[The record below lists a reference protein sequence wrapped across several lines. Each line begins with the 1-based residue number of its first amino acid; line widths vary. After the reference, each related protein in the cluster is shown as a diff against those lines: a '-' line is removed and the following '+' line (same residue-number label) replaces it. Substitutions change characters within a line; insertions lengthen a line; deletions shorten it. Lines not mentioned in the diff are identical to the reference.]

1 MADMGKDYYA
11 ILGVGRGAT
20 EKEIKQAFRRLA
32 RRYHPDVNPGKK
44 EAEARFK
51 EVNEAHEVL
60 SDPEKRQKYDQFGE
74 GWKQA
79 GAFSQGSQ
87 GPFAGATVFGP
98 EGSSDTGEIIFERL
112 FQDLGIGRRRTRRG
126 QDIDYPVEV
135 SLEEAFHGTTR
146 IIASPQGRRLE
157 VKISPGVD
165 NGSRVR
171 VAGEGVLGDRPA
183 DLYLLISVRPHDVF
197 ERKGVDLYIEVP
209 IPLMVAVLGGEVQV
223 PTLKRKKVA
232 LKVPAETQNGVV
244 FRLAGQGMPHLGDGA
259 RGDLLARVKVVLP
272 IRLTAKEKE
281 LFEKLRSLRGE
292 G

>member
-1 MADMGKDYYA
+1 MGKDYYA
-11 ILGVGRGAT
+11 VLGVGRGAT

-44 EAEARFK
+44 EAEAKFK
-51 EVNEAHEVL
+51 EVNEAYEVL
-60 SDPEKRQKYDQFGE
+60 SDPDKRHKYDQFGDA
-74 GWKQA
+74 WKQA
-79 GAFSQGSQ
+79 GTFSQGQQ
-87 GPFAGATVFGP
+87 GPFAGATTFGP
-98 EGSSDTGEIIFERL
+98 EGTSDMGEFMFERL
-112 FQDLGIGRRRTRRG
+112 FQDLGIGRKRSRRG

-135 SLEEAFHGTTR
+135 SLEEAFNGTSR
-146 IIASPQGRRLE
+146 IITSPKGRRLE

-165 NGSRVR
+165 SGSRVR
-171 VAGEGVLGDRPA
+171 VAGEGVMGDVPA
-183 DLYLLISVRPHDVF
+183 DLYLVISVRPHEVF
-197 ERKGVDLYIEVP
+197 QRKGVDLHTEVP
-209 IPLMVAVLGGEVQV
+209 VPLTVAVLGGEVQV
-223 PTLKRKKVA
+223 PTLKGKKVA

-272 IRLTAKEKE
+272 SRLTPKEKE